1 MFYTKEMLHKEFA
14 EVTLKDERNALKP
27 AGKKSY
33 KHRIEYLKALKE
45 DMIKVP
51 KNFSNLNLTT
61 DQLQN
66 LIDDWSAP
74 KPIDAFYKR
83 IFNMT
88 YAEKKAEEEAEYFDL
103 SKKEKVYN
111 KKRKVKQ
118 VERRLR

>member
-1 MFYTKEMLHKEFA
+1 MFYTKEMIFNEFKDVTQKDQSKKKE
-14 EVTLKDERNALKP
+14 T
-27 AGKKSY
+27 Y
-33 KHRIEYLKALKE
+33 THRVAYLSALKE
-45 DMIKVP
+45 DMIKAP
-51 KNFSNLNLTT
+51 KNFSNVSMTT

-103 SKKEKVYN
+103 SKKEKVY
-111 KKRKVKQ
+111 KKKEQ
-118 VERRLR
+118 VDTIQ

>member
-1 MFYTKEMLHKEFA
+1 MFYTKEMIFTEFKMA
-14 EVTLKDERNALKP
+14 TQKDERNAM
-27 AGKKSY
+27 KKSY
-33 KHRIEYLKALKE
+33 KNRIAYLTALKE
-45 DMIKVP
+45 DMIKAP
-51 KNFSNLNLTT
+51 KNFSNVSMTT

-103 SKKEKVYN
+103 SKKEKVY
-111 KKRKVKQ
+111 KKKEQ
-118 VERRLR
+118 VDTIQ